1 MKNAVYYLFCFFVE
15 AVTLWQYS
23 SSLFSARK
31 RTLTRIIALC
41 GLYFILFFV
50 SLYESVWLNT
60 AFYFVLNLIFLFTQ
74 YDLNFYTGLFHS
86 STLTAVMGMSE
97 LMVYGI
103 TKYFA
108 PHFLENGRNF
118 LHLFFYS
125 VFSKLIFFSVI
136 YILTHLMQNQEKSRE
151 QYDKSV
157 FLLAFIPLSSVFIML
172 TFISI
177 GTAFSLSPS
186 LDWMITAGAVLLLSS
201 NLLMF
206 RMSQYHQKKNE
217 EFTQMQLLLQQ
228 ESDRAQYYEML
239 LMQNENQRILI
250 HDIKKHLQS
259 IAMLNEQREHDKI
272 DAYIRQLIL
281 SSNLKEASR
290 LCDHEL
296 LNSILCRYM
305 QQCIKDH
312 ITLHADIRSRTVDFI
327 ASNDLTSLFCNLL
340 DNAIEAAGI
349 VPDSFIEINTS
360 KREKTPFV
368 VITVIN
374 SCRTNPFLSNGRQ
387 LCTQKSDKRRHGF
400 GLKSIRRTVQKYHGS
415 MQMYYNDDTF
425 TFHTIITL
433 KQWGY
438 GKVRCSADALACP
451 PDCGSC

>member
-74 YDLNFYTGLFHS
+74 YDLNIYTGLFHS

-206 RMSQYHQKKNE
+206 GMSQYHQKKNE

-259 IAMLNEQREHDKI
+259 VAMLNEQREHDKI

-340 DNAIEAAGI
+340 DNAIEAAGV

-360 KREKTPFV
+360 KRKKTPFV

>member
-1 MKNAVYYLFCFFVE
+1 MKNAVCYLFCYFIE
-15 AVTLWQYS
+15 AVILWQYS

-31 RTLTRIIALC
+31 NTCTRIIALC

-50 SLYESVWLNT
+50 SLYESIWLNT
-60 AFYFVLNLIFLFTQ
+60 ALYFVLNLIFLFTQ

-97 LMVYGI
+97 LIVYGI

-108 PHFLENGRNF
+108 PHFLENGRKF
-118 LHLFFYS
+118 LHLFIFS

-136 YILTHLMQNQEKSRE
+136 YILTHLMQNHEKSGK

-157 FLLAFIPLSSVFIML
+157 FLLVFIPLTSVFIMYI
-172 TFISI
+172 FVSI
-177 GTAFSLSPS
+177 GEAFSLSPS
-186 LDWMITAGAVLLLSS
+186 LDWMVTAGAVFLLIS

-206 RMSQYHQKKNE
+206 GINQYHQKKNE

-228 ESDRAQYYEML
+228 ESDSAEYYEML
-239 LMQNENQRILI
+239 RLQNENQRILI

-259 IAMLNEQREHDKI
+259 VAMLNEQREHDKI
-272 DAYIRQLIL
+272 EAYIRQLIL
-281 SSNLKEASR
+281 SSDLKEVSR

-305 QQCIKDH
+305 QQCTKNH
-312 ITLHADIRSRTVDFI
+312 ITFHADIRSGTTEFI
-327 ASNDLTSLFCNLL
+327 ADNDLTSLFCNLL
-340 DNAIEAAGI
+340 DNAMEAAGI

-374 SCRTNPFLSNGRQ
+374 SCRTNPFLDKARQ
-387 LCTQKSDKRRHGF
+387 LCTQKCDKSRHGF
-400 GLKSIRRTVQKYHGS
+400 GLKSIYRTVKKYHGD

-425 TFHTIITL
+425 TFHTIITI
-433 KQWGY
+433 K
-438 GKVRCSADALACP
+438 
-451 PDCGSC
+451 